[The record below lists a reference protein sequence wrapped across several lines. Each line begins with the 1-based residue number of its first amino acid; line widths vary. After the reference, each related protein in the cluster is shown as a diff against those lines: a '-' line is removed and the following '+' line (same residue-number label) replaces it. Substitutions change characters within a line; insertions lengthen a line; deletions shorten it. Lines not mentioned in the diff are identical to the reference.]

1 MRKMEGKTNDALVV
15 ENTELRARLH
25 EAEEALEAIRSGE
38 VDALV
43 VSGEEGKRVF
53 TLQGAEQPY
62 RTMIERMSEGAA
74 VLTKEGAILYCNSR
88 FAEMID
94 APMEGIMGTDS
105 LPFIAPADRPTF
117 LEHLAQ
123 ARSKIARGEIYL
135 QSRSG
140 KLIPVQVALSGLEI
154 AGNQSVCLVAT
165 DLTEYKLNIE
175 MRREAEAVAQAK
187 DDFIAMLSHEL
198 RNPLSPVLIASG
210 DCESDTALAPELR
223 GIFRMIR
230 ENIESEARLIDDL
243 LDHTRIRRGKMHV
256 HLETIDLHQV
266 LDQVIKTMMPDFR
279 SRKLQFIT
287 ELKAERHNVRGDAGR
302 LTQVFLNLLK
312 NALKFTAPSGTVHLR
327 SRNQG
332 KRIQIEITD
341 TGIGI
346 EPDVIGKIFDP
357 FAQGKQR
364 GDHKFGG
371 LGLGLA
377 ISKALVDLHEASIT
391 AFSKG
396 KGKGA
401 TFTVELATVAA
412 TPKQSETPPAF
423 IPREEQS
430 RRILLVDDHEAT
442 LQTLSRILRR
452 WGYGVETAICVKE
465 ALDVAAKKP
474 FDLLISDVGLPDGS
488 GLDIMHEVKERY
500 GLRGIALSGYGTE
513 EDIRQSRDAGFGEH
527 LIKPISFTSLRS
539 AIQRTVPH

>member
-1 MRKMEGKTNDALVV
+1 M
-15 ENTELRARLH
+15 NTERRSQRTLVAENNDLRGRLQ
-25 EAEEALEAIRSGE
+25 EAEEALNAIRRGE

-43 VSGEEGKRVF
+43 VSGAEGKRVF
-53 TLQGAEQPY
+53 TLQSAEQPY

-74 VLTKEGAILYCNSR
+74 VLTKDGTILYCNSR
-88 FAEMID
+88 LAEMVEV
-94 APMEGIMGTDS
+94 PMGSIMGTDS
-105 LPFIAPADRPTF
+105 LPLMAPADRQSF
-117 LEHLAQ
+117 SALLAQ
-123 ARSKIARGEIYL
+123 SQHESARGEIHL
-135 QSRSG
+135 QSRNG
-140 KLIPVQVALSGLEI
+140 RRIPVQLALSPLNIEGV
-154 AGNQSVCLVAT
+154 QSVCLVAT
-165 DLTEYKLNIE
+165 DLTEYKRNIE
-175 MRREAEAVAQAK
+175 MRREAESVAQSK

-210 DCESDTALAPELR
+210 DCESDTAIDPELR

-243 LDHTRIRRGKMHV
+243 LDHTRIRRGKLHV
-256 HLETIDLHQV
+256 QLETIDLHQV

-302 LTQVFLNLLK
+302 LTQVFLNLLE
-312 NALKFTAPSGTVHLR
+312 NALKFTAPGGTVYLR

-377 ISKALVDLHEASIT
+377 ISKALIELHEASIT
-391 AFSKG
+391 AFSEG

-401 TFTVELATVAA
+401 TFTVDMATVAA
-412 TPKQSETPPAF
+412 APAQKAAPPAHM
-423 IPREEQS
+423 PREEHF
-430 RRILLVDDHEAT
+430 RKILLVDDHEAT

-488 GLDIMHEVKERY
+488 GLDIMREVKKRY

-513 EDIRQSRDAGFGEH
+513 DDIRQSREAGFDEH
-527 LIKPISFTSLRS
+527 LIKPISFTALRS
-539 AIQRTVPH
+539 SIQRTTIT